1 MPRPLHRLRF
11 LRRLGRAARGQLEI
25 ATWRVGLESGLL
37 EALAEPRTPAELA
50 RELGFELDLTAAWL
64 RAAHAHG
71 LLERA
76 EGRYRRGAYARWM
89 LEGGEAPA
97 ARALVE
103 QLVHGHAPTLARL
116 PELLA
121 GGERPVFG
129 DDGVESQRVAAS
141 ARISEK
147 AALRVLHRIPGVRA
161 ARRIL
166 DLGCGEGGYLADL
179 LMRHL
184 DAIGTGVEKDPA
196 VAERARARFRVTEV
210 SRRAQIEQGDLLTLE
225 LPRGAFDLV
234 LLNNNLHYFDEEER
248 RTVLERCFDCL
259 APGGVLAIQTP
270 LVLDT
275 ATARATGSRAM
286 LSTLDLFL
294 RCHRNLHGLPRAAE
308 LEARLAQLGFDRVG
322 RRSVLSGGRAVYV
335 WARKPEA
342 PRGGAAPAAAAA
354 GGQEQEGAD
363 RPPPRSW
370 AYGSGGPLSSTTL
383 PSGSRRYI
391 EGPKPSAP

>member
-1 MPRPLHRLRF
+1 MAGPLHRLRF

-25 ATWRVGLESGLL
+25 ATWRAGLESGLL
-37 EALAEPRTPAELA
+37 EALAEPRTPAQLA
-50 RELGFELDLTAAWL
+50 SELGFELDLTAAWL

-71 LLERA
+71 LADRA
-76 EGRYRRGAYARWM
+76 DGRYRRSAYARWM
-89 LEGGEAPA
+89 LEDDEAPA
-97 ARALVE
+97 VRALVE
-103 QLVHGHAPTLARL
+103 QVVHGHAPTLARL

-129 DDGVESQRVAAS
+129 DDAVESQRVAAS
-141 ARISEK
+141 ARITEK
-147 AALRVLHRIPGVRA
+147 AALRVLRRIPGVRA

-184 DAIGTGVEKDPA
+184 DAIGTGVERDPA

-210 SRRAQIEQGDLLTLE
+210 SRRARIEQGDLLTLE

-248 RTVLERCFDCL
+248 RSVLERCYICL

-275 ATARATGSRAM
+275 ATARTTGSRAM

-294 RCHRNLHGLPRAAE
+294 RCHRNLHGLPRTAE
-308 LEARLAQLGFDRVG
+308 LEARLAQLGFDRIG

-342 PRGGAAPAAAAA
+342 PSGGAPPGAPPA
-354 GGQEQEGAD
+354 GGEDGKGVGQ
-363 RPPPRSW
+363 PPPRTRT
-370 AYGSGGPLSSTTL
+370 YGSGGPLSSTRL
-383 PSGSRRYI
+383 PSGSRMYI